1 MHACQTL
8 AAVARGPKDSRAP
21 TTGILARL
29 TDVTPLQYQ
38 WACQPDL
45 FVKLFVQSNSAI
57 DKLYVQVVGVWR
69 FRPPFGTFQ
78 IAYQR
83 GTSQTGEVSTQG
95 DTIFTKLS
103 WVF

>member
-1 MHACQTL
+1 M
-8 AAVARGPKDSRAP
+8 
-21 TTGILARL
+21 

-57 DKLYVQVVGVWR
+57 DKLNVQVVGVWR